1 MCASLASTL
10 HARPAAQQIAQ
21 MDAKSKEAAEGQDQ
35 GLTNMLQQVEAAARQ
50 LGLGVVHN
58 NLHTNRTSRK
68 DDAVKYDADELV
80 LGLPP
85 DAGRGVAAFVNYPG
99 GEPALMRQVA
109 DGLAAIIEEIE
120 QNGSEEE
127 KECRDYVLNEEAGTS
142 DKKFQND
149 WKRDCDTETGLVLA
163 ERQIA
168 DVSASGG
175 KRGMRFA
182 DFCTLAIVVFC
193 QLSEAEVFS
202 VRYYTT
208 WGFRGINSPLRDL
221 TRREKKEPHKLG
233 VLVFIL
239 TNAIKKLRA
248 WAANAPDAYTAVD
261 LFRGMSN
268 RKIFDRFMQQGGTEL
283 APMSTTADLSIA
295 LKYSQGGNIA
305 TLLWLRT
312 ENFMDRGVDLTW
324 ISAFPHEREFL
335 YSPLCYLKPIQQKP
349 AILMVGTSTYQI
361 VELKASM

>member
-1 MCASLASTL
+1 
-10 HARPAAQQIAQ
+10 
-21 MDAKSKEAAEGQDQ
+21 
-35 GLTNMLQQVEAAARQ
+35 
-50 LGLGVVHN
+50 
-58 NLHTNRTSRK
+58 
-68 DDAVKYDADELV
+68 
-80 LGLPP
+80 
-85 DAGRGVAAFVNYPG
+85 
-99 GEPALMRQVA
+99 
-109 DGLAAIIEEIE
+109 LAAIIEEIE

-127 KECRDYVLNEEAGTS
+127 KECRDYVLNEEAGSS

-208 WGFRGINSPLRDL
+208 WGFTGINSPLRDL

-349 AILMVGTSTYQI
+349 AILIVGTSTYQI